1 MLQNVYVKI
10 YQHLYQLENESKIR
24 AWVFQI
30 LRNVIIDFLKQ
41 ESLYAEEQYD
51 VHINNESFV
60 DICCF

>member
-1 MLQNVYVKI
+1 M